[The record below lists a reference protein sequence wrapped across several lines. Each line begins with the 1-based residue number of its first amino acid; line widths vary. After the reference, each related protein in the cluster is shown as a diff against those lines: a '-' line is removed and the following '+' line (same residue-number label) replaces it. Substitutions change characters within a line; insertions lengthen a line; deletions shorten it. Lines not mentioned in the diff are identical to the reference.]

1 MITKEDL
8 NEKMLNSYLYNLN
21 AIGKDETWG
30 EVAMNMKP
38 LESWEKYQGF
48 NLFRNAS
55 FIAQVNQK
63 MKGYNNLT
71 ADMVLEKTQMDYDT
85 LAGDISNLKS
95 QIRELNEIVNEN
107 RQLNFKINNF
117 DNQYNKIEKMR
128 EYLNEVKPKIDKI
141 LAQSSVSID
150 ALEEKVNI
158 MWSQYQRNTNNQMA
172 MIEFERRLALLES
185 KMEGTEND

>member
-8 NEKMLNSYLYNLN
+8 SERMLTSYLYNLN

-71 ADMVLEKTQMDYDT
+71 ADMVLEKAQMDYDT

-95 QIRELNEIVNEN
+95 QIRAFYEIIDENKKLNY
-107 RQLNFKINNF
+107 KINNF
-117 DNQYNKIEKMR
+117 DNQYKKIDAMR
-128 EYLNEVKPKIDKI
+128 EYLNEVQPKIDKI
-141 LAQSSVSID
+141 LVQSNVSID

-158 MWSQYQRNTNNQMA
+158 MWSQYQKNTNNQMA
-172 MIEFERRLALLES
+172 IIEFERRLALLES
-185 KMEGTEND
+185 KMEGTNND

>member
-1 MITKEDL
+1 MITKKDL
-8 NEKMLNSYLYNLN
+8 NERMLTSYLYNLN

-71 ADMVLEKTQMDYDT
+71 ADMVLEKTQIDYDT

-95 QIRELNEIVNEN
+95 QIKQLTEIIEDNKQVNYK
-107 RQLNFKINNF
+107 LDNFN
-117 DNQYNKIEKMR
+117 NQYNKIDKMR
-128 EYLNEVKPKIDKI
+128 DYLNEVKPKIDKI

-158 MWSQYQRNTNNQMA
+158 MWSQYQKNANNQMA

-185 KMEGTEND
+185 KMEGMNND

>member
-1 MITKEDL
+1 MIKKEDL
-8 NEKMLNSYLYNLN
+8 NEKMLTSYLYNLN

-71 ADMVLEKTQMDYDT
+71 ADMVLEKQQIDYET
-85 LAGDISNLKS
+85 LTADIANLKS
-95 QIRELNEIVNEN
+95 SIRELFTERTDAKI
-107 RQLNFKINNF
+107 LNNNMEKI
-117 DNQYNKIEKMR
+117 DAMR
-128 EYLNEVKPKIDKI
+128 KYLNEAKPKIDAL
-141 LAQSSVSID
+141 LARKEVDVSELLKKVD
-150 ALEEKVNI
+150 ALEEKINI

-185 KMEGTEND
+185 KMEENGNE

>member
-8 NEKMLNSYLYNLN
+8 NEKMLTSYLYNLN

-71 ADMVLEKTQMDYDT
+71 ADMVLEKQQIDYET
-85 LAGDISNLKS
+85 LTADIANLKS
-95 QIRELNEIVNEN
+95 SIRELFTERTDVKI
-107 RQLNFKINNF
+107 LNNNMEKI
-117 DNQYNKIEKMR
+117 DAMR
-128 EYLNEVKPKIDKI
+128 KYLNEAKPKIDAL
-141 LAQSSVSID
+141 LARKEVDVSELLKKVD
-150 ALEEKVNI
+150 ALEEKINI

-185 KMEGTEND
+185 KMDENGNE

>member
-8 NEKMLNSYLYNLN
+8 NEKMLTSYLYNLN

-71 ADMVLEKTQMDYDT
+71 ADMVLEKQQIDYET
-85 LAGDISNLKS
+85 LTADIANLKS
-95 QIRELNEIVNEN
+95 SIRELFTERTDAKI
-107 RQLNFKINNF
+107 LNNNMEKI
-117 DNQYNKIEKMR
+117 DAMR
-128 EYLNEVKPKIDKI
+128 KYLNEAKPKIDAL
-141 LAQSSVSID
+141 LARKEVDISELLKKVD
-150 ALEEKVNI
+150 ALEEKINI

-185 KMEGTEND
+185 KMEENDNE

>member
-85 LAGDISNLKS
+85 LASDISNLKS

-185 KMEGTEND
+185 KMEGIENE

>member
-1 MITKEDL
+1 MITKKDL
-8 NEKMLNSYLYNLN
+8 NERMLTSYLYNLN

-71 ADMVLEKTQMDYDT
+71 ADMVLEKTQIDYDT

-95 QIRELNEIVNEN
+95 QIKQLTEIIEDNKQVNYK
-107 RQLNFKINNF
+107 LDNFN
-117 DNQYNKIEKMR
+117 NQYNKIDKMR
-128 EYLNEVKPKIDKI
+128 DYLNEVKPKIDK
-141 LAQSSVSID
+141 LLSQSTVSVNE
-150 ALEEKVNI
+150 LEEKVNI
-158 MWSQYQRNTNNQMA
+158 MWSQYQKNTNNQMA

-185 KMEGTEND
+185 KMEGMNND

>member
-8 NEKMLNSYLYNLN
+8 NEKMLTSYLYNLN

-63 MKGYNNLT
+63 MKGYSNLT
-71 ADMVLEKTQMDYDT
+71 TDMVLEKTQMDYDT

-107 RQLNFKINNF
+107 RQLNFRINNF

-158 MWSQYQRNTNNQMA
+158 MWSQYQKNTNNQMA

>member
-8 NEKMLNSYLYNLN
+8 NEKMLTSYLYNLN

-71 ADMVLEKTQMDYDT
+71 ADMVLEKQQIDYET
-85 LAGDISNLKS
+85 LTADIANLKS
-95 QIRELNEIVNEN
+95 SIRELFTERTDVKI
-107 RQLNFKINNF
+107 LNNNMEKI
-117 DNQYNKIEKMR
+117 DAMR
-128 EYLNEVKPKIDKI
+128 KYLNEAKPKIDAL
-141 LAQSSVSID
+141 LARKEVDVSELLKKVD
-150 ALEEKVNI
+150 ALEEKINI

-185 KMEGTEND
+185 KMEENGNE

>member
-107 RQLNFKINNF
+107 RQLNFRINNF

-150 ALEEKVNI
+150 ALEEKVSI
-158 MWSQYQRNTNNQMA
+158 MWSQYQKNTNNQMA

-185 KMEGTEND
+185 KMEGTENE

>member
-1 MITKEDL
+1 MITKKDL
-8 NEKMLNSYLYNLN
+8 NEKMLTSYLYNLN

-71 ADMVLEKTQMDYDT
+71 ADMVLEKTQIDYDT

-95 QIRELNEIVNEN
+95 QIKQLTEIIEDNKQVNYK
-107 RQLNFKINNF
+107 LDNFN
-117 DNQYNKIEKMR
+117 NQYNKIDKMR
-128 EYLNEVKPKIDKI
+128 DYLNEVKPKIDK
-141 LAQSSVSID
+141 LLSQSTVSID

-158 MWSQYQRNTNNQMA
+158 MWSQYQKNTNNQMA

-185 KMEGTEND
+185 KMEGMNND